1 MVSNNCLWVSR
12 EDKKDDELAEDRVE
26 HSARLKEFKEIT
38 ICPQQSEKKASSL
51 AQGLL
56 KA

>member
-38 ICPQQSEKKASSL
+38 RCP
-51 AQGLL
+51 
-56 KA
+56 